1 MSNASY
7 RGPKGDKGE
16 QGPQGVPGPIGPAGP
31 QGPRGEKGE
40 QGAVGPQGPEGP
52 KGPVGPQGPQGEAGP
67 QGPQGIQGEV
77 GPQGPRGEQG
87 ETGPVGPQGEIGQ
100 QGPVGPAG
108 PQGETGPA
116 GPVGPQGEI
125 GPAGPQG
132 EVGPEGPVG
141 PIGPTGPKGD
151 IGPSGVYYG
160 TDTPTSD
167 VNVWIDPSGKAD
179 IPDSSGSGSSRK
191 IIMVP
196 DTLRNSV
203 DGMPAPADKQREFK
217 NKLKEALAN
226 GICNYDFIRANDD
239 YSTKISVDRVDTYS
253 GSPHLDFSFI
263 SGDGRLSQFSIY
275 DSDLDKLEDKTY
287 IWNNS
292 PVLITTDNFRQYVNS
307 WIYQPGDNSSSQHI
321 SFATSHLKL
330 LYQYNNYHGVID
342 LSLPEGRDR
351 WSSRHEDYCGGCVYD
366 ENNGTTIPILIRND
380 YGTLYIYDARSNSD
394 FGAFITGYYYWQE
407 A

>member
-16 QGPQGVPGPIGPAGP
+16 QGPQGIPGPAGP

-67 QGPQGIQGEV
+67 IGPRGIQGEV
-77 GPQGPRGEQG
+77 
-87 ETGPVGPQGEIGQ
+87 
-100 QGPVGPAG
+100 
-108 PQGETGPA
+108 
-116 GPVGPQGEI
+116 

-132 EVGPEGPVG
+132 EVGPAGPQGEIGPQGPV
-141 PIGPTGPKGD
+141 GPKGD

-196 DTLRNSV
+196 DGLRNSV

-239 YSTKISVDRVDTYS
+239 YSTKISVDRVDTYG

-287 IWNNS
+287 VQANS
-292 PVLITTDNFRQYVNS
+292 PVLITTDHLRQYVNS
-307 WIYQPGDNSSSQHI
+307 WIYQPGDNSSSQYI
-321 SFATSHLKL
+321 SFSTSHLKL
-330 LYQYNNYHGVID
+330 LYKYNNYNGVID
-342 LSLPEGRDR
+342 LSLPEGHDS
-351 WSSRHEDYCGGCVYD
+351 WSSRYEDYCGGCVYD